1 VDAIEVLK
9 HDHRMVEQLFIDY
22 QATGGAGEGAASG
35 SAGAKQQRR
44 GVVEVLIRE
53 LSKHAALEE
62 LIFYPFAKKL
72 LPDGE
77 EEIDRHLS
85 EHMTVKRLLTD
96 LDHLNEGDEEEEG
109 LMAAL
114 EKETKEHIREEEED
128 LMVQVK
134 DAADQEALDDLGKLI
149 DEGKSAAP
157 TRAHPR
163 APDEPP
169 ALALAGPIASIYD
182 RLRDRL
188 QGRPQT

>member
-9 HDHRMVEQLFIDY
+9 HDHRMVEQLFVDY

-35 SAGAKQQRR
+35 SAGAERQRR
-44 GVVEVLIRE
+44 GVVEVAIRE

-77 EEIDRHLS
+77 EEIDRHLA
-85 EHMTVKRLLTD
+85 EHLTVKKLLTE
-96 LDHLNEGDEEEEG
+96 LDHLKQGDDREEA
-109 LMAAL
+109 LMAQL
-114 EKETKEHIREEEED
+114 EKETRQHIREEEED
-128 LMVQVK
+128 LMVKVR
-134 DAADQEALDDLGKLI
+134 AAGDQEALDDLGSLI
-149 DEGKSAAP
+149 DKGKATAP
-157 TRAHPR
+157 TRAHPH

-169 ALALAGPIASIYD
+169 GLALAGPIAAVYD

-188 QGRPQT
+188 QGRPRT

>member
-1 VDAIEVLK
+1 MDAIEVLK
-9 HDHRMVEQLFIDY
+9 HDHRMVEQLFTDY

-35 SAGAKQQRR
+35 SAGARQQRR
-44 GVVEVLIRE
+44 GVVEVVIRE

-62 LIFYPFAKKL
+62 LIFYPFAKRL

-85 EHMTVKRLLTD
+85 EHMTVKKLLTD
-96 LDHLNEGDEEEEG
+96 LDHLKEGDDEEEG
-109 LMAAL
+109 LMAQL
-114 EKETKEHIREEEED
+114 EKETREHIREEEED
-128 LMVQVK
+128 LMVKVRN
-134 DAADQEALDDLGKLI
+134 ASDQQALDDLGRLI

-157 TRAHPR
+157 TRAHPH
-163 APDEPP
+163 APDKPP
-169 ALALAGPIASIYD
+169 GLALAGPLASIYD